1 MSPSTLPKKFLSHLQ
16 LLLTLPLFYRTHPWR
31 YLQGAIGMAII
42 GKPHQSLSRSQTKTY
57 GVCDFETIEFQV
69 HWQFTFKV
77 CNIHQCFPSSG
88 PTSERHLPVKLK
100 QKLVPKLQHTI
111 GIPVNDFFWRNHFTR
126 LHYSESESENVIKK
140 WCKLMGNSFQFL
152 HNNVCKMHMVPKS
165 GLCDFKFQNPNPLC
179 YS

>member
-42 GKPHQSLSRSQTKTY
+42 GKPHPSLSRSQTKTY

-88 PTSERHLPVKLK
+88 PTSEIHLPVKLK
-100 QKLVPKLQHTI
+100 QKLVPKLQHTT
-111 GIPVNDFFWRNHFTR
+111 GIPINDFFGGII
-126 LHYSESESENVIKK
+126 Y
-140 WCKLMGNSFQFL
+140 
-152 HNNVCKMHMVPKS
+152 PS
-165 GLCDFKFQNPNPLC
+165 GLFRIRKWKCDQEMMQTNGKFFSIFALQCL
-179 YS
+179 